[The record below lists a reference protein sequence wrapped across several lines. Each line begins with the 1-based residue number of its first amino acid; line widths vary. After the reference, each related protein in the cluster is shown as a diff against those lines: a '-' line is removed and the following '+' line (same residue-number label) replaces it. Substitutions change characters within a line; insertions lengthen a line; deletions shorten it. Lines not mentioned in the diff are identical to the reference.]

1 VSREWY
7 SNAVI
12 AAGADHI
19 VRAMTMDGAFRI
31 MAAITTQTCDAA
43 IAAQNMWGTA
53 GDRLAELITCAA
65 IVRETTQPGRRVQI
79 VWKIRGGP
87 SLIADAL
94 PDGSNRGIVNNG
106 SQSAKA
112 SNDSLLQVNYTLPT
126 GQMHQGIVAVDDDV
140 DAGTA
145 VMRYMHESEQIVTMT
160 AAAAIRKD
168 GSFARVGGY
177 LVQVLPE
184 ATPEATASLLAN
196 LELLPPLAEILQS
209 ASHAREIVA
218 ALFLGFPYQELAFSE
233 LRFGCTCSESRV
245 IMGILTL
252 GPDEIDSIIAGEML
266 DVRCDA
272 CGKHYPIDPI
282 AIRSMRDLRA
292 RGAEPS

>member
-1 VSREWY
+1 VSLDQP
-7 SNAVI
+7 ST
-12 AAGADHI
+12 DHI

-31 MAAITTQTCDAA
+31 MAAITTDTCDAA
-43 IAAQNMWGTA
+43 IAAQKMWGA
-53 GDRLAELITCAA
+53 QGDKLAELITCAA

-79 VWKIRGGP
+79 VWKIRGGS
-87 SLIADAL
+87 SLVADAL
-94 PDGSNRGIVNNG
+94 PGGNNRGLVNVNTG
-106 SQSAKA
+106 AQSTIG
-112 SNDSLLQVNYTLPT
+112 SLLQVNYTLPT

-145 VMRYMHESEQIVTMT
+145 VMRYMHESEQSVTMT

-184 ATPEATASLLAN
+184 ATPEAAQALLAN
-196 LELLPPLAEILQS
+196 LDLLPPFSEILQS
-209 ASHAREIVA
+209 SVHARDIVA
-218 ALFLGFPYQELAFSE
+218 AIFLGLPYQELAISE
-233 LRFGCTCSESRV
+233 LRFGCTCSETRV

-252 GPDEIDSIIAGEML
+252 GSDEVDSIVVGDML

-272 CGKHYPIDPI
+272 CGRHYEIDPV
-282 AIRSMRDLRA
+282 AVRAMREAQVRA
-292 RGAEPS
+292 AEPS